1 MDCEQEL
8 YKMNNISVIIIR
20 LGGIFGAGRKVNKSV
35 KSRRLIKQ
43 SDAISL
49 IKDNI
54 KRVGE
59 NDIINGFQRMVL

>member
-1 MDCEQEL
+1 M
-8 YKMNNISVIIIR
+8 KNISVIIIR
-20 LGGIFGAGRKVNKSV
+20 LGGIYGAGRKIKKSI

-49 IKDNI
+49 IIDSI